1 MSRVIGPMLRI
12 LVVGLVLL
20 AAATVWLSNI
30 RQLSQPPTVA
40 TVLPEP
46 LALPQVQLTDQAG
59 NAFKTS
65 DLNDAFTFL
74 FFGFTNCPD
83 ICPLTLQTLANVEAE
98 LIERGDYT
106 PGVVFVSVDSE
117 RDTPAQIQRYLS
129 NFSPAFGGAT
139 GSPEELQPLLSTLG
153 VVVERHEHPGSNAY
167 SVTHNST
174 IFLIGPEMALIAVF
188 SAPHDANVI
197 ATDYLRVL
205 DISRTRRINSSASL

>member
-20 AAATVWLSNI
+20 AATTVWLSNI
-30 RQLSQPPTVA
+30 RQMSQPPAVA

-46 LALPQVQLTDQAG
+46 LALPPVRLTDQLGIEFVTPDLQG
-59 NAFKTS
+59 N
-65 DLNDAFTFL
+65 FTFL

-83 ICPLTLQTLANVEAE
+83 ICPLTLQTLANVETE
-98 LIERGDYT
+98 LSDRGAD
-106 PGVVFVSVDSE
+106 PPKVVFVSVDSE
-117 RDTPAQIQRYLS
+117 RDTPAQIQRYLG
-129 NFSPAFGGAT
+129 NFSPAFGGVT

-153 VVVERHEHPGSNAY
+153 VVVERHEHPGSEAY

-174 IFLIGPEMALIAVF
+174 IFLIGPETGLIAVF

-197 ATDYLRVL
+197 ATDYLLVR
-205 DISRTRRINSSASL
+205 DSYRTRRTDNSTSL